1 MKLLIVDDDNWLCSA
16 LARGLVRLGHFARVA
31 GSADTAFE
39 LARSEAPAAVLTD
52 LDLGP
57 GGDGIDLIR
66 RLREAGC
73 QMPVLMMTGSEP
85 KMARARLRAAGLD
98 EIVLL
103 EKPFPFEDLMKR
115 LGEIV
120 EESAMAPEIIEGEAA
135 MATPRPSAPPK
146 GVAAFMGSV
155 VRTLGGRVL

>member
-1 MKLLIVDDDNWLCSA
+1 MKLLIVDDDTWLCSA

-31 GSADTAFE
+31 ASADAAFE

-57 GGDGIDLIR
+57 GGDGVDLIR

-73 QMPVLMMTGSEP
+73 HMPVLMMTGSEP
-85 KMARARLRAAGLD
+85 KMARARLRAAGLE

-103 EKPFPFEDLMKR
+103 EKPFEFEELMKR
-115 LGEIV
+115 LAALVPEQ
-120 EESAMAPEIIEGEAA
+120 AMAPEIIEGEAS
-135 MATPRPSAPPK
+135 MATPRPSTPPK

>member
-1 MKLLIVDDDNWLCSA
+1 
-16 LARGLVRLGHFARVA
+16 
-31 GSADTAFE
+31 
-39 LARSEAPAAVLTD
+39 
-52 LDLGP
+52 
-57 GGDGIDLIR
+57 
-66 RLREAGC
+66 
-73 QMPVLMMTGSEP
+73 MMTGSEP